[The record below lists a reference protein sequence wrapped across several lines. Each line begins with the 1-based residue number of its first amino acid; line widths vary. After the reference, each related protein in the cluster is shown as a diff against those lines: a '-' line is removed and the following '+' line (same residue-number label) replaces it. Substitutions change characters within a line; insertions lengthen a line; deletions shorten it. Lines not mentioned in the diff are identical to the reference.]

1 MNNLEFYKFTNRLV
15 EEEEERLMWFYS
27 SLDWCKE
34 TIENK
39 STQRSA
45 DSPATYYSDK
55 LFESKM
61 NKAIVETDK
70 YYSNMMYK
78 EA

>member
-1 MNNLEFYKFTNRLV
+1 MNRLV
-15 EEEEERLMWFYS
+15 EEDEEERLIWFYS
-27 SLDWCKE
+27 SLDWCQE

-39 STQRSA
+39 STQRAA
-45 DSPATYYSDK
+45 DSPAINYSDK
-55 LFESKM
+55 LFESEM